1 MTYALAALLK
11 FYDVKEEEEGFFGVR
26 ENGEKYPV
34 KDDKKNLQFFEKIWQ
49 EKDITILVE
58 RILAN
63 KDLWYQDL
71 TEVEGL
77 KEAVTTHL
85 HNILTLG
92 TKETLKSL

>member
-1 MTYALAALLK
+1 
-11 FYDVKEEEEGFFGVR
+11 
-26 ENGEKYPV
+26 
-34 KDDKKNLQFFEKIWQ
+34 
-49 EKDITILVE
+49 VE